1 MQRRALLRASDQDR
15 EQVAQRLRTA
25 ALEGRLTNDE
35 LDERLGAAFAA
46 RTYGEL
52 DELVGDLPAGAALP
66 AKGSPRALGSGGR
79 SRPAA
84 RIALRAGLPV
94 VLVLMILAIHTGGV
108 IAAHASQAVG
118 GETVVH
124 AFGLLAA
131 ARAAGVAIV
140 GVTFL
145 LVLVAAVGW
154 VLSRPWSAGD
164 A

>member
-25 ALEGRLTNDE
+25 ALEGRLTSDE
-35 LDERLGAAFAA
+35 LDERLGATFAA

-52 DELVGDLPAGAALP
+52 DELVGDLPAPSLP
-66 AKGSPRALGSGGR
+66 AQ
-79 SRPAA
+79 RPARAVGAGARSLPVA
-84 RIALRAGLPV
+84 RIALRAGVPIF
-94 VLVLMILAIHTGGV
+94 LVLMILAIHTGGV
-108 IAAHASQAVG
+108 IAGHASQAVG
-118 GETVVH
+118 GQTVAH

-154 VLSRPWSAGD
+154 VLSRPWSTGD